1 MNNLVLVILLSSQ
14 MLLNFIFPIVRRLKQ
29 GFHFPDTTPTK
40 FSTNLFLVF
49 NVLLPI
55 TSTILFLIN
64 YFSEGASF
72 SPAILKLTNMKK
84 LNLEIGY
91 NFSLVAFLF
100 FLSIF
105 LSLSL
110 IILFLRDKIPKWSN
124 DYLDRVYFIS
134 SILLL
139 VIFSPNFFQFVIC
152 IVIIDVL
159 VLEFVKKLNLDVQK
173 KITKSFYEMLF
184 VFVIGDLFILSSIIL
199 LLKRTMTFDFAA
211 IFVDIETKFFILSPY
226 FKTIS
231 FLFVIGLL
239 TKFSIFPFH
248 SWNFNVLSETNYWLF
263 ALLIPFLSPYLL
275 FLLISPYS
283 NIVVNIKLFL
293 YLFGLCVGLFSIIVA
308 VFVQNFNKKIDLL
321 YSLVI
326 GFFFMS
332 FGIDQYLISYQLLL
346 LLPIIFVN
354 FIVLSNLT
362 SETEIV
368 LEEDNQKSSKMI
380 ITIAAVSLPMLSLM
394 GIPPFNT
401 VLIGITSFVSSGT
414 QFSLL
419 VLLLYLISQMF
430 VFCACM
436 QLLVHFLKKRK
447 GLEISLLLKYIVV
460 SILILISLVGL
471 VFPYFQLLYP
481 FESDINFQ
489 NVYFLYSALPLA
501 IVYFLIPT
509 SYLLFKKFFPSLVER
524 VSVFFAKISLVFE
537 KFYYFDF
544 IFETNR
550 LFYIILLKPL
560 IKKFT
565 QVVIINICYTFLFKK
580 IIISILNWVKTLFKE
595 VILPQVKRFFTKLS
609 QIIRTFETTSLK
621 KQLFIVFLFIFLII
635 LLIFFIPIGG
645 SLQ

>member
-1 MNNLVLVILLSSQ
+1 
-14 MLLNFIFPIVRRLKQ
+14 
-29 GFHFPDTTPTK
+29 
-40 FSTNLFLVF
+40 
-49 NVLLPI
+49 
-55 TSTILFLIN
+55 
-64 YFSEGASF
+64 
-72 SPAILKLTNMKK
+72 
-84 LNLEIGY
+84 
-91 NFSLVAFLF
+91 
-100 FLSIF
+100 
-105 LSLSL
+105 
-110 IILFLRDKIPKWSN
+110 
-124 DYLDRVYFIS
+124 
-134 SILLL
+134 
-139 VIFSPNFFQFVIC
+139 
-152 IVIIDVL
+152 
-159 VLEFVKKLNLDVQK
+159 
-173 KITKSFYEMLF
+173 
-184 VFVIGDLFILSSIIL
+184 
-199 LLKRTMTFDFAA
+199 
-211 IFVDIETKFFILSPY
+211 
-226 FKTIS
+226 
-231 FLFVIGLL
+231 
-239 TKFSIFPFH
+239 
-248 SWNFNVLSETNYWLF
+248 
-263 ALLIPFLSPYLL
+263 
-275 FLLISPYS
+275 
-283 NIVVNIKLFL
+283 
-293 YLFGLCVGLFSIIVA
+293 
-308 VFVQNFNKKIDLL
+308 
-321 YSLVI
+321 
-326 GFFFMS
+326 
-332 FGIDQYLISYQLLL
+332 LL

>member
-1 MNNLVLVILLSSQ
+1 
-14 MLLNFIFPIVRRLKQ
+14 
-29 GFHFPDTTPTK
+29 
-40 FSTNLFLVF
+40 
-49 NVLLPI
+49 
-55 TSTILFLIN
+55 
-64 YFSEGASF
+64 
-72 SPAILKLTNMKK
+72 
-84 LNLEIGY
+84 
-91 NFSLVAFLF
+91 
-100 FLSIF
+100 
-105 LSLSL
+105 
-110 IILFLRDKIPKWSN
+110 
-124 DYLDRVYFIS
+124 
-134 SILLL
+134 
-139 VIFSPNFFQFVIC
+139 
-152 IVIIDVL
+152 
-159 VLEFVKKLNLDVQK
+159 
-173 KITKSFYEMLF
+173 MLF
-184 VFVIGDLFILSSIIL
+184 VFVFGDLFILSSIIL

-211 IFVDIETKFFILSPY
+211 IFVDIDTKFFIQSPY
-226 FKTIS
+226 FKIIS
-231 FLFVIGLL
+231 FLFVVGLF

-248 SWNFNVLSETNYWLF
+248 SWNFNVLSETNYWVF
-263 ALLIPFLSPYLL
+263 SLLIPFLSPYLL
-275 FLLISPYS
+275 FLLISPYR

-332 FGIDQYLISYQLLL
+332 FGINQNLTSYQLLL
-346 LLPIIFVN
+346 LLPMIFVN

-362 SETEIV
+362 KETETV
-368 LEEDNQKSSKMI
+368 LEEDNQKSSKVV
-380 ITIAAVSLPMLSLM
+380 ITIAAVSFPMLSLI

-401 VLIGITSFVSSGT
+401 ILIGITSFVSFGT

-430 VFCACM
+430 VFYVCM

-447 GLEISLLLKYIVV
+447 GLEISLLLRYIVV
-460 SILILISLVGL
+460 SILILISLVSL

-509 SYLLFKKFFPSLVER
+509 SYLLVKKFFPSLVER
-524 VSVFFAKISLVFE
+524 VSIFFAKIGLVFE

-550 LFYIILLKPL
+550 LIYILLLKPL

-580 IIISILNWVKTLFKE
+580 IIVSMLNWVKTLFKE
-595 VILPQVKRFFTKLS
+595 IILPKVKQLFAKLS
-609 QIIRTFETTSLK
+609 QIIRSFETASLK

>member
-1 MNNLVLVILLSSQ
+1 MNNLILIILLSSQ

-49 NVLLPI
+49 NILLPI

-64 YFSEGASF
+64 YFGQIAFF

-84 LNLEIGY
+84 FNLEIGY

-110 IILFLRDKIPKWSN
+110 IILFLHNKIPRWSN
-124 DYLDRVYFIS
+124 DYLDRVYFLS

-152 IVIIDVL
+152 MVIIDVL

-199 LLKRTMTFDFAA
+199 LLKRTMVFDFAA
-211 IFVDIETKFFILSPY
+211 IFVDIDTKFFIQSPY
-226 FKTIS
+226 FKIIS
-231 FLFVIGLL
+231 FLFVVGLF

-248 SWNFNVLSETNYWLF
+248 SWNFNVLSETNYWVF
-263 ALLIPFLSPYLL
+263 SLLIPFLSPYLL

-332 FGIDQYLISYQLLL
+332 FGINQNLTSYQLLL
-346 LLPIIFVN
+346 LLPMIFVN

-362 SETEIV
+362 KETETV
-368 LEEDNQKSSKMI
+368 LEENNQKSSKVV
-380 ITIAAVSLPMLSLM
+380 ITIAAVSFPMLSLI

-401 VLIGITSFVSSGT
+401 ILIGITSFVSLGT

-430 VFCACM
+430 AFYVCM

-447 GLEISLLLKYIVV
+447 GLEISLLLRYILV
-460 SILILISLVGL
+460 SILILISLVSL

-489 NVYFLYSALPLA
+489 NVYFLYSSLPLA

-509 SYLLFKKFFPSLVER
+509 SYLLVKKFFPSLVER
-524 VSVFFAKISLVFE
+524 VSIFFVKIGLVFE

-544 IFETNR
+544 IFEINR
-550 LFYIILLKPL
+550 LFYILLLKPL

-565 QVVIINICYTFLFKK
+565 QVVIINICYTFLFKE
-580 IIISILNWVKTLFKE
+580 IIVSMLNWVKTLFKE
-595 VILPQVKRFFTKLS
+595 IILPKVKQLFAKLS
-609 QIIRTFETTSLK
+609 QIIRSFETASLK

-635 LLIFFIPIGG
+635 LLIFFILIGG